1 MGLNLNVRR
10 IVFYS
15 IYKIQMTQDGDKEVD
30 LISVS
35 QALQIAGRA
44 GRFGT
49 AWETGYVTTFK
60 QDELKPLQDLLKQI
74 PDEILQAGLH
84 PTFDQLEL
92 YASPLPYA
100 TLANP

>member
-1 MGLNLNVRR
+1 M
-10 IVFYS
+10 
-15 IYKIQMTQDGDKEVD
+15 D

-44 GRFGT
+44 GRYGT

-60 QDELKPLQDLLKQI
+60 HEDLKPLTQLLGQT

-92 YASPLPYA
+92 YAYHLPKVAMNYVSVQVRYGNWILRNA
-100 TLANP
+100 MVDPN

>member
-1 MGLNLNVRR
+1 M
-10 IVFYS
+10 
-15 IYKIQMTQDGDKEVD
+15 D

-35 QALQIAGRA
+35 QALQLAGRA
-44 GRFGT
+44 GRYGT

-60 QDELKPLQDLLKQI
+60 HEDLKPLTQLLGQT

-92 YASPLPYA
+92 YAYHLPKVA
-100 TLANP
+100 MNNVSVLQEANFVLPSY